1 MYAKAAL
8 VAREQKLCFA
18 MGVNRQ
24 FENDA
29 KWGDTI
35 NVRARSH
42 LTAQTKDRDANAAT
56 IYETITETK
65 TQITLGTWEYS
76 AIAIETATKRQV
88 DRDMVEF
95 YAPEQGYALALSV
108 DDVLAGLVDDITNNV
123 GTLAVENSYDEVLRA
138 WQYLEDANAP
148 EEDRWFAV
156 SPAAVTGFMKLEQ
169 YINGDYKVLQ
179 GERSS
184 KSARDKA
191 FIGAWMGIPIYKSTN
206 VEGTNAAGH
215 DNGLLQKEALALV
228 MQMKATFHQMFDVD
242 YFALK
247 VAVEH
252 LYGTKEMREDHA
264 CWIKGA

>member
-1 MYAKAAL
+1 MKA
-8 VAREQKLCFA
+8 
-18 MGVNRQ
+18 GSN
-24 FENDA
+24 
-29 KWGDTI
+29 
-35 NVRARSH
+35 
-42 LTAQTKDRDANAAT
+42 
-56 IYETITETK
+56 YTETK

-123 GTLAVENSYDEVLRA
+123 GTLAIENSYDEILRA

-156 SPAAVTGFMKLEQ
+156 SPAAVAGFMKIEQ
-169 YINGDYKVLQ
+169 YVNGDYKVLQ

>member
-1 MYAKAAL
+1 
-8 VAREQKLCFA
+8 
-18 MGVNRQ
+18 
-24 FENDA
+24 
-29 KWGDTI
+29 
-35 NVRARSH
+35 
-42 LTAQTKDRDANAAT
+42 
-56 IYETITETK
+56 
-65 TQITLGTWEYS
+65 
-76 AIAIETATKRQV
+76 
-88 DRDMVEF
+88 MVEF

-123 GTLAVENSYDEVLRA
+123 GTLAIENSYDEILRA

-156 SPAAVTGFMKLEQ
+156 SPAAVAGFMKIEQ
-169 YINGDYKVLQ
+169 YVNGDYKVLQ